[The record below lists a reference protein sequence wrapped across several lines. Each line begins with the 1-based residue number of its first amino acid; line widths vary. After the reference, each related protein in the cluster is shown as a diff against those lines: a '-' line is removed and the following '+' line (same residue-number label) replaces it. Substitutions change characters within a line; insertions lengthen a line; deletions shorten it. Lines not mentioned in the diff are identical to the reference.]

1 LRREF
6 YAQAKKE
13 QLKKEGKLLTPKQKA
28 ERAAAEARRAALLAS
43 GNVTIA
49 GLAEKESAS
58 TGEKKVSY
66 GKKEKKQPPA
76 HVKKPVIQQAPAP
89 APAKK
94 VEEKKEVVEE
104 KKEGSEEEKDSWDVS
119 SSEDEGEKKTAKVE
133 EEAKDDW
140 DASSSEDEEKAE
152 KKSEAKC
159 TFPVSS
165 TFSLFPFETNLSLYS
180 IANGKPAAAPAAGKK
195 APPAPQASVPSK
207 GKGKAAAPESS
218 SEEDSSDDSDS
229 GSDDSDSDSDSE
241 SEDDDGLTATKRQLA
256 QRKAEAKERRLAKN
270 AQALAERNKDD
281 MRSPICVI
289 MGHVDTGKTKL
300 LDKVRQLPS
309 FFLYLPFLSETKRC

>member
-89 APAKK
+89 VPAKK
-94 VEEKKEVVEE
+94 VEEKKEVVEA
-104 KKEGSEEEKDSWDVS
+104 KKEESEEEKDSWDVS

-140 DASSSEDEEKAE
+140 DASSSEDEEKVE
-152 KKSEAKC
+152 KKSQAKC
-159 TFPVSS
+159 AFLVC
-165 TFSLFPFETNLSLYS
+165 LFPLSFPSRLIS
-180 IANGKPAAAPAAGKK
+180 FSTRQRTASPPPLPLPARKLLPLLKPPYLRRARARLPLPS
-195 APPAPQASVPSK
+195 PPLRKTTPTTPTPVPT
-207 GKGKAAAPESS
+207 
-218 SEEDSSDDSDS
+218 
-229 GSDDSDSDSDSE
+229 
-241 SEDDDGLTATKRQLA
+241 TATLTLTPS
-256 QRKAEAKERRLAKN
+256 RRTTTVSRL
-270 AQALAERNKDD
+270 
-281 MRSPICVI
+281 RSVNS
-289 MGHVDTGKTKL
+289 
-300 LDKVRQLPS
+300 PS
-309 FFLYLPFLSETKRC
+309 ARRRRRSVGWRRTHRRWRRGTRTT